1 MLLRSD
7 KPMLIGCNRAN
18 LVKDAFWTVLS
29 PYLSMLYPRRRP
41 TSFGD
46 SKHHL
51 RGHAAGRT
59 TNPFNV
65 LLFFAALAL
74 VTCYA
79 VVVFA
84 QETTQTPAPSA
95 AHISPTLYFSS
106 PSEESAN
113 RNTLHTR
120 VTDLARDL
128 ARSDSAALPGTLK
141 VSDQILISLQRH
153 SAYLKV
159 RSLEDT
165 QDQAS
170 KDAGEAVETDQSVL
184 EAAIKSRLR
193 LVPKDQIAALG
204 PHALLAQ
211 EAADEVTH
219 AFSSDTEHY
228 RGVVT
233 ASFEQDIQNIYDRL
247 TETLGSSKEVSS
259 TDPSVRRGAINHQND
274 IYNQAAPQTA
284 TLLGSLVDI
293 ENRDAVAQ
301 GYQNAADRKYQ
312 SLGLSAKLIDQTLSA
327 VEAEAP
333 IYRHYQQVLA
343 EHTARKLG
351 LASILPAE
359 LELGYTSSPPVS
371 FAQSRDLILDALQ
384 PLGKDYI
391 SRFAQLLDPANG
403 RLDLAGGQHRSRSGT
418 SISAYDAPV
427 ALYFGG
433 YDGSLRSTSTLAHE
447 GGHAIHR
454 ELMNAGD
461 IPIYE
466 RSGPHYL
473 NEGFAIFNE
482 LLVLDRAS
490 QLAST
495 RAERESALERL
506 LAKISVEL
514 FTSAEETAFERSL
527 YTKARGGALLDRAQ
541 IGVLFADSIR
551 PYEYWPVE
559 EVGASHEWMRKR
571 LLFDD
576 PLYLV
581 NYLYAAVVAVALY
594 DRAPTDPDFASKY
607 EALLRRGFDADP
619 QVILARMGI
628 RLDDPSLVKAAARL
642 LQTKA
647 DELQQLYRAEGQ
659 PFK

>member
-1 MLLRSD
+1 MR
-7 KPMLIGCNRAN
+7 
-18 LVKDAFWTVLS
+18 
-29 PYLSMLYPRRRP
+29 

-51 RGHAAGRT
+51 QGHAAGRIA
-59 TNPFNV
+59 NPFNV
-65 LLFFAALAL
+65 LLFLAAPVL
-74 VTCYA
+74 VTGSTGVA
-79 VVVFA
+79 IA
-84 QETTQTPAPSA
+84 QEMTQTPASSA

-106 PSEESAN
+106 PSEEIAS
-113 RNTLHTR
+113 RNALHAR
-120 VTDLARDL
+120 VTDLVRDL
-128 ARSDSAALPGTLK
+128 ARADPAALPGTLK

-165 QDQAS
+165 QDQAA
-170 KDAGEAVETDQSVL
+170 KDAGEAIETDQSVL
-184 EAAIKSRLR
+184 EAAIKTRLR
-193 LVPKDQIAALG
+193 LVPKDQVAELG
-204 PHALLAQ
+204 PYALLAQ
-211 EAADEVTH
+211 EANEEVAH
-219 AFSSDTEHY
+219 AFSPDTERY
-228 RGVVT
+228 RGAVT
-233 ASFEQDIQNIYDRL
+233 TSFGQDIQNTYDRL
-247 TETLGSSKEVSS
+247 SETLDSSKEVSS
-259 TDPSVRRGAINHQND
+259 TDPAARRAAIRHRND
-274 IYNQAAPQTA
+274 IYDQAAPRTA
-284 TLLGSLVDI
+284 ALLGSLVDI
-293 ENRDAVAQ
+293 KNRDAVAQ
-301 GYQNAADRKYQ
+301 GYENAADRKYQ
-312 SLGLSAKLIDQTLSA
+312 SLGLSTKLIDQTLSA

-333 IYRHYQQVLA
+333 IYHHYQQVLA
-343 EHTARKLG
+343 EHTAQKLG
-351 LASILPAE
+351 LSSVLPAE
-359 LELGYTSSPPVS
+359 LDLGYTPSPPMS
-371 FAQSRDLILDALQ
+371 LAQSSTLILDALQ
-384 PLGKDYI
+384 PLGKDYV
-391 SRFAQLLDPANG
+391 SRFAALLDTGNG
-403 RLDLAGGQHRSRSGT
+403 RLDLSGGAHRSRSGT

-454 ELMNAGD
+454 ELMNAGG

-482 LLVLDRAS
+482 LLVLDHAS
-490 QLAST
+490 ELANT
-495 RAERESALERL
+495 RVERESALERL

-527 YTKARGGALLDRAQ
+527 YTETRGRVLLDRAQ
-541 IGVLFADSIR
+541 IDVLFADSIR

-559 EVGASHEWMRKR
+559 EVGVSQEWMRKR

-594 DRAPTDPDFASKY
+594 DRAHTDPDFASKY

-659 PFK
+659 PSR

>member
-1 MLLRSD
+1 MQ
-7 KPMLIGCNRAN
+7 
-18 LVKDAFWTVLS
+18 
-29 PYLSMLYPRRRP
+29 YPRRRRI
-41 TSFGD
+41 SFGD
-46 SKHHL
+46 SKHHPEGQVL
-51 RGHAAGRT
+51 GRT

-65 LLFFAALAL
+65 SLFLVAL
-74 VTCYA
+74 VLVTGSTNVA
-79 VVVFA
+79 VA
-84 QETTQTPAPSA
+84 QERTQTPATSA
-95 AHISPTLYFSS
+95 ARISPTLYFSS
-106 PSEESAN
+106 PSEEIAS
-113 RNTLHTR
+113 RNALHAR
-120 VTDLARDL
+120 VTDLVRDL
-128 ARSDSAALPGTLK
+128 ARADPAALLGTLK

-165 QDQAS
+165 EDQAA
-170 KDAGEAVETDQSVL
+170 KDAGEAIETDQSVL

-193 LVPKDQIAALG
+193 LVPKDQVAALG
-204 PHALLAQ
+204 PYALLAQ
-211 EAADEVTH
+211 EAKEEVAH
-219 AFSSDTEHY
+219 AFSPDTERY
-228 RGVVT
+228 RGAVT
-233 ASFEQDIQNIYDRL
+233 TSFEQDIQNTYDRL

-259 TDPSVRRGAINHQND
+259 SDIAIRRAAISHLND
-274 IYNQAAPQTA
+274 VYNEAAPRTA

-293 ENRDAVAQ
+293 ENRDAAAQ
-301 GYQNAADRKYQ
+301 GYANAADRKYQ
-312 SLGLSAKLIDQTLSA
+312 SLGLSTTVINQTLAA

-343 EHTARKLG
+343 EHTAQKLG
-351 LASILPAE
+351 LASVLPAE
-359 LELGYTSSPPVS
+359 LELGYTSSPPMS
-371 FAQSRDLILDALQ
+371 FAQRRVLILDALQ
-384 PLGKDYI
+384 PLGKDYT

-418 SISAYDAPV
+418 SISVYDAPV
-427 ALYFGG
+427 ALYFGN

-454 ELMNAGD
+454 ELMNAGG

-482 LLVLDRAS
+482 LLVLDHAS
-490 QLAST
+490 ELANT
-495 RAERESALERL
+495 RVERESALERL
-506 LAKISVEL
+506 LAKISLEL

-527 YTKARGGALLDRAQ
+527 YTENRGSALLDRTQ
-541 IGVLFADSIR
+541 IDVLFADSIR

-559 EVGASHEWMRKR
+559 EVGVSHEWMRKR

-594 DRAPTDPDFASKY
+594 DRAHTDPDFASKY

-628 RLDDPSLVKAAARL
+628 QLDDPSLVKAAARL
-642 LQTKA
+642 LQTKT

-659 PFK
+659 PSR